1 LVEPQP
7 WPRWFRIWMLP
18 FLSATRNEQTPQL
31 STTSS
36 CWPGHLRR
44 SSKSPRSSRH
54 VVSQRQS
61 TFPVWKR
68 RAARRLADPSDATL
82 PNSDGWAQMDQE
94 SERENYSMWDCCRAE
109 RFPGSHEPPFS
120 GLLGTDRGVLFHG
133 SAGGGR
139 WLAGGQRGAG
149 VSVSV
154 GLFSVPWPD
163 ASLWNLKGWL
173 CPVLA
178 AWARPTSARIRCF
191 QRASRNLLCTRSH
204 GAINQS
210 GVCAPSITSTPVSRI
225 FLSRP
230 GTGWWRE
237 RLSGRQ

>member
-1 LVEPQP
+1 
-7 WPRWFRIWMLP
+7 
-18 FLSATRNEQTPQL
+18 
-31 STTSS
+31 
-36 CWPGHLRR
+36 
-44 SSKSPRSSRH
+44 
-54 VVSQRQS
+54 
-61 TFPVWKR
+61 
-68 RAARRLADPSDATL
+68 
-82 PNSDGWAQMDQE
+82 
-94 SERENYSMWDCCRAE
+94 MWDCCRAE

-120 GLLGTDRGVLFHG
+120 SLLGTDRGFLFHG

-139 WLAGGQRGAG
+139 WLAGGQRDAG

-154 GLFSVPWPD
+154 GLFSAPWPD

-178 AWARPTSARIRCF
+178 AWARPTSARIPCF

-210 GVCAPSITSTPVSRI
+210 GVEHHIHPSLKNFP
-225 FLSRP
+225 SRP

-237 RLSGRQ
+237 RLFRQAMKNSGARGQRPLRPFHLLEREREPSRPVCVGESLRENV

>member
-1 LVEPQP
+1 MGL
-7 WPRWFRIWMLP
+7 L
-18 FLSATRNEQTPQL
+18 
-31 STTSS
+31 
-36 CWPGHLRR
+36 
-44 SSKSPRSSRH
+44 
-54 VVSQRQS
+54 QS
-61 TFPVWKR
+61 G
-68 RAARRLADPSDATL
+68 TL
-82 PNSDGWAQMDQE
+82 P
-94 SERENYSMWDCCRAE
+94 RVPRA
-109 RFPGSHEPPFS
+109 SVS
-120 GLLGTDRGVLFHG
+120 SLLGTDRGFLFHG

-154 GLFSVPWPD
+154 GLFSAPWPD

-225 FLSRP
+225 FLPVPGLAGGERLFRQAMKNSGARGRRPLRPCHLLEREREPSRP
-230 GTGWWRE
+230 VCVGESE
-237 RLSGRQ
+237 RMCDGARVCRRGIAKEVGRANYPRALRSKIL